1 MKMKFKQVLFALIVI
16 FFIFALANVVSAAEN
31 NTAFVN
37 NTQNDVSTP
46 DIDISQ
52 SYWPSVVNKDDAI
65 DVYLDITNNGNET
78 VHNLTIFYNV
88 PKEFQLLIY
97 PAEYDGEK
105 IIVDSLYPGEK
116 IRFTFVS
123 QALESNVTATFEAGL
138 DGSTMIPLDIYVQPE
153 SGNNESNQSDSSNSG
168 QLFNNGNFDSNSTG
182 NPFALLILGL
192 FMLPLSI
199 HKKH

>member
-1 MKMKFKQVLFALIVI
+1 MKFKLVLFALLVI
-16 FFIFALANVVSAAEN
+16 FFILALSNVVSAAEN
-31 NTAFVN
+31 DTYFANDTP
-37 NTQNDVSTP
+37 NDVSTP

-52 SYWPSVVNKDDAI
+52 SYGPSIVNKDDVV

-97 PAEYDGEK
+97 PAEYNGGK
-105 IIVDSLYPGEK
+105 IIIDSLYPGETV
-116 IRFTFVS
+116 RFTFIS
-123 QALESNVTATFEAGL
+123 QALESNVTATFEASL

-168 QLFNNGNFDSNSTG
+168 QIFNNVNFDSNSTG

-199 HKKH
+199 HKKQ

>member
-105 IIVDSLYPGEK
+105 IIVDPLYPGEK